1 MHVLGFH
8 RQTNELKIK
17 KMSLLYPAK
26 HTQCTVL
33 TEKATEQPGE
43 RPSIGLSLLQT
54 FPNVAFALLRY
65 LRRALIGYS
74 CGVLLVYPCV
84 NSASIGSTDLF
95 FFHPAHERKSLWT
108 NSSLRFNHRKKLS
121 WLTQV
126 GSNSL
131 FLRITSCRVLV
142 APPTYC

>member
-1 MHVLGFH
+1 MPL
-8 RQTNELKIK
+8 
-17 KMSLLYPAK
+17 MYPAK
-26 HTQCTVL
+26 YTQCTAL
-33 TEKATEQPGE
+33 TEKATEKPGE

-95 FFHPAHERKSLWT
+95 FFHPPHERKSMCT
-108 NSSLRFNHRKKLS
+108 NSSQRYNHIKKLS

-131 FLRITSCRVLV
+131 FLRITSWRVFRC
-142 APPTYC
+142 PPTYF